1 MSNCSERGRESQT
14 GREGQHDIQ
23 NVGAPKTRR
32 AYVSPAVTELG
43 SVHELT
49 RGASQQGNDGFG
61 GMTGT
66 MAMM

>member
-14 GREGQHDIQ
+14 SGDGQQDRK
-23 NVGAPKTRR
+23 PRR
-32 AYVSPAVTELG
+32 VYERPAVTELG

-49 RGASQQGNDGFG
+49 RGASQNGNDGFG
-61 GMTGT
+61 GMTGD